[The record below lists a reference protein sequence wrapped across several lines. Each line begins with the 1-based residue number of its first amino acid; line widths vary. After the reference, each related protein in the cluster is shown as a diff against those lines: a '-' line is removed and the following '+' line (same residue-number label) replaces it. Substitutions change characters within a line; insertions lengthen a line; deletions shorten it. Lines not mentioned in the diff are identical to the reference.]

1 MNAAVPVL
9 DQRFVHLID
18 GPERP
23 VTVADDVGM
32 PQVQIGCV
40 VDQMNHLP
48 SAVLRASPIMAVE
61 RV

>member
-1 MNAAVPVL
+1 
-9 DQRFVHLID
+9 
-18 GPERP
+18 
-23 VTVADDVGM
+23 VADNVGM

-48 SAVLRASPIMAVE
+48 SAVQHASPIMTVE